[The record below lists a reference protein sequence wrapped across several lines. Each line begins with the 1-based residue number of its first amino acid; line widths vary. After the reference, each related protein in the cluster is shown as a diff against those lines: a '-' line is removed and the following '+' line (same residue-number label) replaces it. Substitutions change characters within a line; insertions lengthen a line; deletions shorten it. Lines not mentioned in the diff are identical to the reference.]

1 VAGRII
7 VLIFASL
14 LTLTPPAAG
23 AGEKDEPK
31 RPDVLAAG
39 GWAGPVWS
47 GRAGQT
53 SHDAGRQRESA
64 DVNALTGRR

>member
-39 GWAGPVWS
+39 AGPGWS
-47 GRAGQT
+47 GQGVPARHRMTPGANGRAPT
-53 SHDAGRQRESA
+53 
-64 DVNALTGRR
+64 